1 MDINPLGD
9 LNNYFD
15 LGLFSVNDDFYM
27 IMNND
32 PVLSSDNILQKFFG
46 FKKEL
51 SDSSINEEIL
61 STFDFMTWKK
71 TDTKQNRRNM
81 ATKIEKLTIE

>member
-15 LGLFSVNDDFYM
+15 LSHVSINDDFYM

-32 PVLSSDNILQKFFG
+32 PVLSSDNILQNFFG

-61 STFDFMTWKK
+61 STFDFMIWKK
-71 TDTKQNRRNM
+71 TDTNQNRRIM
-81 ATKIEKLTIE
+81 ATKIEKLTLE